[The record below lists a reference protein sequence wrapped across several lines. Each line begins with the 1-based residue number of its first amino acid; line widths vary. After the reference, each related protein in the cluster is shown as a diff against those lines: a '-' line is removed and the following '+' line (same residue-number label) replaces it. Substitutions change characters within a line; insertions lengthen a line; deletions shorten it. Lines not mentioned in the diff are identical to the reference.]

1 MPPSFA
7 CSFISLLWQC
17 IILVAALPHQSGI
30 RNFHPLSYERQTV
43 HTDHLRVRRST
54 INAAHSHFRWK
65 RDTSNYT
72 NANVVPSLSS
82 FYSNNDEKYIYLN
95 LSTPLRS
102 FRLRLCHDWEFIT
115 APEGHAQYYLEDHLG
130 DDNSVIIDH
139 LYKGIIL
146 GEPRSRV
153 YGSIVDGIFRGTI
166 HTGVGPGKSFYVE
179 RAEHFFDHASVE
191 PPHPDDHNATLH
203 PNAVVNLLGFHSFI
217 YGDDDV
223 LLPQYLSKSEKSE
236 DAKSKSQQQRR
247 ANQAF
252 SHADPVSATVPKPP
266 QDDADRPLK
275 ARRRPLSGGDE
286 DDGDGLDGGDDTLEE
301 AARKYKNSA
310 SGFTQGFKESQDSEE
325 SERSSSYCALDETK
339 TQTFME
345 DKTSDAR
352 YEPPAKVRR
361 KRAVRIEPDHKDLK
375 TCEMYIQADP
385 MLWKHYRDVNLQKG
399 KSTQNANRIASR
411 LCMEN
416 IHTAINGL
424 NSIFELERNVF
435 KLFDQYRDDY
445 RIPFRARFEAKKT
458 LVLDHPRSCPIGGGS
473 NNPRH
478 LLCEERLDVN
488 SFLSKAS
495 EHDFDQ
501 FCLAYTLTWRDF
513 SGGTLGLAWVGYP
526 ESKTGGVCERHAE
539 QGRTG
544 KKMSLNTGI
553 VTLVNMNRQLPTRV
567 FEQTVA
573 HEVGHNFGSPHDDGS
588 LCTPGGV
595 QGNYIMYPH
604 SSDGDKENNKIFSNC
619 SNKNITRL
627 LESIFDE
634 TKRAR
639 NKNFCFSGKK
649 SAFCGN
655 GIVEQGDGTPGE
667 KPEDCD
673 CGYKN
678 ECTET
683 CCHPR
688 DPQKAVDNDKQACKL
703 KPRSNC
709 SPSQGACCN
718 SDTCNFIG
726 ANKEICEPES
736 ECKNESSCNGTSA
749 ECPKQSNK
757 ANGTPCQSFTKV
769 CKEGDCKG
777 SICDIEES
785 GSKFEIC
792 SAPRRYVKEYEKE
805 SDKAMGQK
813 LCYIHCQELG
823 SPETCSTI
831 SDLYHENK
839 HFNTGIKKQIDRF
852 EKRIRAGSRGDDS
865 MDLQLFKNNLEKR
878 EPILMLPGS
887 PCDDFVGF
895 CDVFQRCRRVDAD
908 GPLARLKK
916 MIFDTELYR
925 TIWELLKE
933 YWWAAVLGAVGI
945 VVVMAL
951 FIKVCAVH
959 TPSSNPNKPP
969 ARNPMDTL
977 RRMGTLPRRGAAHIE
992 SARSRRGG
1000 GGGGGAEGRANA
1012 SGRSD
1017 PRAPG
1022 PGASGAAPKQGR
1034 TRPKSHA
1041 YSVPVNEGPA
1051 RGHNRNRKNNRDR
1064 TRSGERGGGSGNEQR
1079 SDRYRVTAPPSSI
1092 EMTSYPNEP
1101 PPPYNPGW
1109 GPNNPNGGG
1118 SREQRR

>member
-1 MPPSFA
+1 MN
-7 CSFISLLWQC
+7 
-17 IILVAALPHQSGI
+17 H
-30 RNFHPLSYERQTV
+30 HPLDYDRATL
-43 HTDHLRVRRST
+43 HNDHLRVRAST
-54 INAAHSHFRWK
+54 LNAALAHFRAK
-65 RDTSNYT
+65 N
-72 NANVVPSLSS
+72 NASSVSDSLSAVSS
-82 FYSNNDEKYIYLN
+82 FYHKNYDRFIYLN

-102 FRLRLCHDWEFIT
+102 FRLRLSHDWEFLT
-115 APEGHAQYYLEDHLG
+115 APEGHAQFYLDDHLG
-130 DDNSVIIDH
+130 ADDHVIIDH
-139 LYKGIIL
+139 LYRGIIL

-153 YGSIVDGIFRGTI
+153 YGSIVDGIFRGTL
-166 HTGVGPGKSFYVE
+166 HSSTGKSYYVE
-179 RAEHFFDHASVE
+179 RAEHFFDHAAVDAQ
-191 PPHPDDHNATLH
+191 PHPDDHNATLH
-203 PNAVVNLLGFHSFI
+203 PHAVHQLLGFHSFL

-223 LLPQYLSKSEKSE
+223 SLPQYLSPRDRQNDDAISKSQPHNRSAYSHAEPVVATVPRGSSPNDPASLPPFRSRRPLAEAKEEDEEDEGVWSHRWKRQAPGQ
-236 DAKSKSQQQRR
+236 DAKS
-247 ANQAF
+247 
-252 SHADPVSATVPKPP
+252 
-266 QDDADRPLK
+266 
-275 ARRRPLSGGDE
+275 
-286 DDGDGLDGGDDTLEE
+286 
-301 AARKYKNSA
+301 A
-310 SGFTQGFKESQDSEE
+310 SESTQGFHESPAG
-325 SERSSSYCALDETK
+325 SSSPFCSLDKRETQK
-339 TQTFME
+339 LME
-345 DKTSDAR
+345 ETTAEASTRTTAHS
-352 YEPPAKVRR
+352 RR
-361 KRAVRIEPDHKDLK
+361 KRSVDIKPDNKELK

-385 MLWKHYRDVNLQKG
+385 MLWKHYRDVYENKG
-399 KSTQNANRIASR
+399 KSRHDANRIASR

-435 KLFDQYRDDY
+435 KLFDGYRSDLQ
-445 RIPFRARFEAKKT
+445 IPFRARFEAKKT
-458 LVLDHPRSCPIGGGS
+458 LVLDHNKYCSGLGS
-473 NNPRH
+473 ANRH

-573 HEVGHNFGSPHDDGS
+573 HEVGHNFGSPHDDGAR
-588 LCTPGGV
+588 CTPGGV

-634 TKRAR
+634 SKRAR

-667 KPEDCD
+667 KPEQCD

-688 DPQKAVDNDKQACKL
+688 DPQKAVEMDTNACKL
-703 KPRSNC
+703 KAGNKC

-718 SDTCNFIG
+718 SDTCTFI
-726 ANKEICEPES
+726 AKNAEVCEPEA
-736 ECKNESSCNGTSA
+736 ECKKESFCDGRSA
-749 ECPKQSNK
+749 QCPKQQNK
-757 ANGTPCQSFTKV
+757 VNGTPCQSFTKV

-777 SICDIEES
+777 SICDIEEA
-785 GSKFEIC
+785 GQKFEIC

-805 SDKAMGQK
+805 SDKVMGQK
-813 LCYIHCQELG
+813 LCYIHCQQVG
-823 SPETCSTI
+823 WPETCRMI
-831 SDLYHENK
+831 SDLYHDSAP
-839 HFNTGIKKQIDRF
+839 FRTGIDKQIKNFR
-852 EKRIRAGSRGDDS
+852 KRLTTGSRDKDS
-865 MDLQLFKNNLEKR
+865 MDLELFEDNLKNR
-878 EPILMLPGS
+878 EPVLMLPGS

-895 CDVFQRCRRVDAD
+895 CDVFQRCRRVDAN

-916 MIFDTELYR
+916 MIFNTELYR

-951 FIKVCAVH
+951 FIKVCAVY
-959 TPSSNPNKPP
+959 TPSSNPNKPA

-977 RRMGTLPRRGAAHIE
+977 RRMGTLPRRGAQHIE
-992 SARSRRGG
+992 IARSRRAGG
-1000 GGGGGAEGRANA
+1000 GGGGVGGGVGGGGVGGGPLGGGA
-1012 SGRSD
+1012 SGGGGNSSGQPD
-1017 PRAPG
+1017 PRAAG
-1022 PGASGAAPKQGR
+1022 PAFGAVPKQNRG
-1034 TRPKSHA
+1034 RPKSQA
-1041 YSVPVNEGPA
+1041 YSVPVNEGPPH
-1051 RGHNRNRKNNRDR
+1051 GHNRNRTNGNGSGRDR
-1064 TRSGERGGGSGNEQR
+1064 TRSGERGNGNGQR
-1079 SDRYRVTAPPSSI
+1079 SDRYRLTAPPSSI
-1092 EMTSYPNEP
+1092 EMTTYPNEP

-1109 GPNNPNGGG
+1109 GPNNQH
-1118 SREQRR
+1118 RRQRRS